1 MVVLPLD
8 YYSGKS
14 SAKSLRRR
22 KLLQEYQESDGN
34 GKQMK
39 AYNKRKIMS
48 VSRKQNK
55 K

>member
-22 KLLQEYQESDGN
+22 KLWKIIWKNDGD
-34 GKQMK
+34 GKWMK
-39 AYNKRKIMS
+39 ADNKRKIIG
-48 VSRKQNK
+48 VNK
-55 K
+55 R

>member
-8 YYSGKS
+8 YYFCKS

-22 KLLQEYQESDGN
+22 KLWKIIRRNDGDD
-34 GKQMK
+34 KWMK
-39 AYNKRKIMS
+39 ADNERKIIGTNERQS
-48 VSRKQNK
+48 K